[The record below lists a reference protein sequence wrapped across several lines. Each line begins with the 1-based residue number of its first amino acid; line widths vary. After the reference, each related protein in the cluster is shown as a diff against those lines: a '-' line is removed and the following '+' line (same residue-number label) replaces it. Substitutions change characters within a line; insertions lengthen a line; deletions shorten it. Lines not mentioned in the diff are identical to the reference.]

1 MIPQN
6 DNDILENEVMENQPS
21 YTYAMDLENKRIIGN
36 NDKLAAVK
44 QAVYKILNTER
55 YHTLIYSWNYG
66 VELSSLYGKP
76 VSFCVP
82 EIERRIKEGLM
93 KDDRISDVHDFTFD
107 FPKKGVI
114 AATFIVDSTEGTF
127 EENKEVEI

>member
-82 EIERRIKEGLM
+82 EIERRIKEALIQ
-93 KDDRISDVHDFTFD
+93 DDRISDVHDFTFD

-114 AATFIVDSTEGTF
+114 ATTFIVESTEGTF

>member
-1 MIPQN
+1 MIPKT
-6 DNDILENEVMENQPS
+6 DIDILDDEIMENQPS
-21 YTYAMDLENKRIIGN
+21 YTYAMDLTNKRIIGN

-55 YHTLIYSWNYG
+55 YNTLIYSWNYG

-82 EIERRIKEGLM
+82 EIERRIKEALLQ
-93 KDDRISDVHDFTFD
+93 DDRIQDVHDFTFNY
-107 FPKKGVI
+107 PRKGVI
-114 AATFIVDSTEGTF
+114 AATFIVDSKEGTF
-127 EENKEVEI
+127 EERKEVEI